1 MLETTLVVAA
11 LLVFGIVAAALFL
24 NSQDRQSSGNHEY
37 ARKTEF
43 LSPAERSFFGVLQSA
58 VGDNGIV
65 LAKVRIADV
74 IAPSKTADKAKWQRS
89 FNRISAKHF
98 DFLVCTVDSVEPIV
112 AVELDDKSHQSKSAR
127 ARDQAKD
134 DAANSAGLPLMR
146 VAADRSYSTNQLRAE
161 LGEFGVNCGDHQSPP
176 LISDAEEGT
185 VSNTPPPKCPKCQ
198 SDLVLRKGA
207 KGKFAGKKFWG
218 CSQFPNCRTLVP
230 IEKLPEPQPTG

>member
-1 MLETTLVVAA
+1 MLGTTVVIAA
-11 LLVFGIVAAALFL
+11 LIVFGIVAAALFL
-24 NSQDRQSSGNHEY
+24 KSRDTQSPGNHEY
-37 ARKTEF
+37 ARKPEF

-98 DFLVCTVDSVEPIV
+98 DFLVCTADSVDPVV

-134 DAANSAGLPLMR
+134 DAAYSAGLPLMR
-146 VAADRSYSTNQLRAE
+146 IAADRAYSTNQVRAE
-161 LGEFGVNCGDHQSPP
+161 LREFGMSFGDHQSPP
-176 LISDAEEGT
+176 FNSDVVEAT
-185 VSNTPPPKCPKCQ
+185 ASNNSPPKCPKCQ

-230 IEKLPEPQPTG
+230 IEKLPGPQPTG